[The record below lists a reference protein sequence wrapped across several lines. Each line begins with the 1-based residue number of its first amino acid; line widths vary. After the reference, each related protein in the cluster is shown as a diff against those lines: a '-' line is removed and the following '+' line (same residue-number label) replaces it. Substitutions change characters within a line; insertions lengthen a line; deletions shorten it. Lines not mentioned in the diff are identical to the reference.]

1 VSRIRVLL
9 VDDHAVVRAGYRV
22 LLRDVPEI
30 DVIGEADSGEAAYQL
45 YVDKVPDVVVM
56 DLSLPGMGGLEA
68 IRRITARDADARI
81 LVFSMHD
88 DVAFVDQALRA
99 GARGYITKRSAP
111 EVLADAIKEVSN
123 GGMYIEPELERAL
136 TLQPQENDRL
146 ARLSPREF
154 SIFCML
160 ADGLSSAEI
169 AQRLCLSGKTVANY
183 GTLIKKKLGARNQA
197 ELVHLALGRGVANA
211 IPRDSEV

>member
-1 VSRIRVLL
+1 MTRIRVLL

-22 LLRDVPEI
+22 LLRDAPEI
-30 DVIGEADSGEAAYQL
+30 EVIAEAASGESAYRQ
-45 YVDKVPDVVVM
+45 YVDTAPDVVVM

-68 IRRITARDADARI
+68 IRRIMARDAEARI

-111 EVLADAIKEVSN
+111 EMLADAIKEIAD
-123 GGMYIEPELERAL
+123 GGAYLDPQLERAL
-136 TLQPQENDRL
+136 REQPGEDRL
-146 ARLSPREF
+146 SRLSPREF

-160 ADGLSSAEI
+160 AEGQSTSEI

-183 GTLIKKKLGARNQA
+183 GTVIKKKLGARNQA
-197 ELVHLALGRGVANA
+197 ELVYLALGRGVAA
-211 IPRDSEV
+211 AAPKEPQS